1 MSDLTGEL
9 IDGRYQLLRQIASGG
24 MASIYE
30 GFDTRLDRKVAVKI
44 MHPHLA
50 QDEQFVERFI
60 REAKAAAALSHPNI
74 VAVQDQGWN
83 QSGTPAVFIVME
95 IVEGHT
101 LREYLHEQGR
111 LTHRDGIRFLLP
123 VLSALAAAH
132 KQGIVHRDIKPENIL
147 VSREG
152 RIKIADFGL
161 AKGPLLGSTMTAESS
176 VILGS
181 VSYLSPEQVQ
191 RGVADS
197 RSDVYAVGITAFELF
212 TGKKPFDGEAP
223 IQIAYMHVNERVPR
237 VSSLL
242 PDFPA
247 DLDDLIYR
255 ATSADP
261 DERPR
266 DGAQFHSELLTI
278 NARLNPKENQLSLE
292 LDIPIAP
299 MRPQP
304 KKKSLRSRVKELT
317 TQIPLGKAE
326 SKAESKA
333 ETQAETKADTK
344 KVIERETTAQVTR
357 RKKISKRVRRN
368 RYIAAGLA
376 IALGITGWY
385 LLIGPGSRVVVPS
398 TVGAS
403 QSEVAAALTPLGLTS
418 IVIER
423 RYSEDIDSDH
433 VIESLPAGGGRVEQ
447 GGTVKLIVSKGPE
460 RYIIPMV
467 NGLTPEAAQAA
478 ILKYP
483 LKLAP
488 NIEVFDLNVPKGF
501 VISASPAIGSK
512 VKRNATITL
521 TISKGIEQV
530 ALASYIGKS
539 GEQAL
544 NELTDAGFIVT
555 STYAFSETKLTGE
568 VITQTPAGGGSANKG
583 AAISLVISKGTEFA
597 YIPNLYSIPEA
608 QAVKSLQD
616 LGLKVTVKKIG
627 KKTLKK
633 VTNIV
638 PKVGTK
644 VKRGSSVTITVG

>member
-1 MSDLTGEL
+1 
-9 IDGRYQLLRQIASGG
+9 

-95 IVEGHT
+95 LVEGHT
-101 LREYLHEQGR
+101 LREYLVEQGR
-111 LTHRDGIRFLLP
+111 LSYRDGIRFLLP
-123 VLSALAAAH
+123 VLSALSAAH

-147 VSREG
+147 VSKEG

-212 TGKKPFDGEAP
+212 TGKKPFDGDAP

-237 VSSLL
+237 ISSVIS
-242 PDFPA
+242 DFPT
-247 DLDDLIYR
+247 DLDDLIHR
-255 ATSADP
+255 ATSANP
-261 DERPR
+261 DDRPR
-266 DGAQFHSELLTI
+266 DASEFHSELTLI

-292 LDIPIAP
+292 LDIPIQP
-299 MRPQP
+299 MRPKAKQ
-304 KKKSLRSRVKELT
+304 KSLRKRMKELT
-317 TQIPLGKAE
+317 TQIPAPIEEK
-326 SKAESKA
+326 
-333 ETQAETKADTK
+333 TK
-344 KVIERETTAQVTR
+344 VVERETTAQVAR
-357 RKKISKRVRRN
+357 RKKVSKRVRRN
-368 RYIAAGLA
+368 RYIATGMA

-385 LLIGPGSRVVVPS
+385 VLIGPGSRVVVPS
-398 TVGAS
+398 TVGAT
-403 QSEVAAALTPLGLTS
+403 QKEVTAALQPLGLTS
-418 IVIER
+418 IVLER
-423 RYSEDIDSDH
+423 RFSEEIEADH
-433 VIESLPAGGGRVEQ
+433 VIESQPAGGGRVEQ
-447 GGTVKLIVSKGPE
+447 GGTVKLILSKGPE
-460 RYIIPMV
+460 RYLIPNV
-467 NGLTPEAAQAA
+467 KGLTPEAAEAA
-478 ILKYP
+478 IIKFP
-483 LKLAP
+483 LKLAA
-488 NIEVFDLNVPKGF
+488 NIEIFDATVPNGF
-501 VISASPAIGSK
+501 VISAEPASGTK
-512 VKRNATITL
+512 VKRDTTVTL
-521 TISKGIEQV
+521 TVSKGIEQV

-544 NELTDAGFIVT
+544 NELTDAGFKVT
-555 STYAFSETKLTGE
+555 STYVFSETKLAGE
-568 VITQTPAGGGSANKG
+568 VISQTPAGGGTANKG
-583 AAISLVISKGTEFA
+583 GAVTIAISKGTQFA
-597 YIPNLYSIPEA
+597 YIPNIFSIDEVK
-608 QAVKSLQD
+608 AVKALQD
-616 LGLKVTVKKIG
+616 LGLKVMVKKIG
-627 KKTLKK
+627 KKTVKK
-633 VTNIV
+633 VTSIV